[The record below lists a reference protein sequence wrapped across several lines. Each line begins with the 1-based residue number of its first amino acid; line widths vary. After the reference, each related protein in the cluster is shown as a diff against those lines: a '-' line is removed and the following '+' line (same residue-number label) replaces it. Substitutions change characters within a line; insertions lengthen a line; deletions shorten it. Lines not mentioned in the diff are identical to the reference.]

1 MDFYSKTGT
10 LQGPNSRRMVFRW
23 ERNII
28 PNYILSAMTVRK
40 MMKKGY
46 EAYLAYVMEIK
57 EADIQL
63 SNLFIMREFLDV
75 FLDELPGVPPE
86 KEVKVSIDV
95 LHVCLL

>member
-10 LQGPNSRRMVFRW
+10 LQGPNSRRMVIRW

-63 SNLFIMREFLDV
+63 SNLFIMREFLD
-75 FLDELPGVPPE
+75 ELPGVPPE

>member
-10 LQGPNSRRMVFRW
+10 LQGPNSRRMVFKW

-46 EAYLAYVMEIK
+46 EA
-57 EADIQL
+57 
-63 SNLFIMREFLDV
+63 
-75 FLDELPGVPPE
+75 
-86 KEVKVSIDV
+86 
-95 LHVCLL
+95 